1 MKYIF
6 LYKNIYNTSKT
17 TLDMK
22 YILTTFAEGNG
33 PYVKT
38 IGLTLAVNRELEERE
53 LEPFKII
60 VPHIYGEKQKRIIEE
75 EFGKNKDIYLDEFQG
90 RILKEVLFKGEH
102 FQQNLEHLIEKHEP
116 LQEKLF
122 DYLNNS
128 LSVTDLN
135 GDEHKVKSSDISLEL
150 AHNPRF
156 SSGLPLSFLITEGY
170 ISEILQR
177 TIDDPYLSGQ
187 FNPNVLREAKEKV
200 FDKSETNRSLSLMSE
215 PAIFSFDKERKRL
228 RGEIFTP
235 PFTHPPKKNYE
246 PAKDGMYV
254 SVTGIEG
261 LQPLLDCVRDFG
273 MNLYSS
279 NGNLGERRH
288 PDFVTNDAVK
298 YVFARSGWSS
308 IWSAMLSET
317 PFITPE
323 YKDGDNPEIYF
334 NQITLRSLGIGV
346 IYRGQSPEVILEE
359 ADSTRHQL
367 HRINEYLVQHYG
379 TTDGINYMANVIA
392 DYLEGK
398 DISGYQNKKSLFS
411 NNTT

>member
-235 PFTHPPKKNYE
+235 PFSHLPKIDEEFAEN
-246 PAKDGMYV
+246 GIYV
-254 SVTGIEG
+254 AVTGIEG
-261 LQPLLDCVRDFG
+261 LQDLFDCVEEFG
-273 MNLYSS
+273 MKIYS
-279 NGNLGERRH
+279 NIDGIGERKH
-288 PDFVTNDAVK
+288 PGFITNPSIK
-298 YVFARSGWSS
+298 YQFARSGWSS
-308 IWSAMLSET
+308 VWNGMFAGT
-317 PFITPE
+317 PLITPPYQE
-323 YKDGDNPEIYF
+323 GDNPEIYF
-334 NQITLRSLGIGV
+334 NEKTLKELKLGV
-346 IYRGQSPEVILEE
+346 VYNKDNP
-359 ADSTRHQL
+359 ADSLRL
-367 HRINEYLVQHYG
+367 AEELRLELSSPNYSIMEHYG
-379 TTDGINYMANVIA
+379 TRDGINYMANIIT

-398 DISGYQNKKSLFS
+398 DLSQYKQKKSLFTE
-411 NNTT
+411 N